1 MDVSVD
7 TEPRYS
13 TFGNKQPICICGFTC
28 MTQANIEINRLT
40 VLMNDIIC
48 LNLWCLDLKYCFTC
62 YYWNVIQTVF
72 STDSDLFVRW
82 YGIGYCGDYTRYY
95 TEFVNV
101 CHQQGH
107 VGSKTLHQQNPAV
120 LNWRCWLMQV
130 DLYNGRK
137 TVVVGASLWTFGCEC
152 CSSLNAEP
160 GLCSVLQRKCLFF
173 SILQLFVNI
182 AKYLLHTYFQQ
193 DFIWTA
199 CRFCC
204 LQCFDTVGCRQ
215 EGHPACKKLV

>member
-1 MDVSVD
+1 MCSVLL
-7 TEPRYS
+7 
-13 TFGNKQPICICGFTC
+13 FTLLFYK
-28 MTQANIEINRLT
+28 ILSS
-40 VLMNDIIC
+40 LC
-48 LNLWCLDLKYCFTC
+48 LQCLDLPSVLWRCWLGGRKG
-62 YYWNVIQTVF
+62 IQPVKTEWWGV
-72 STDSDLFVRW
+72 VRW
-82 YGIGYCGDYTRYY
+82 NGIGCCGDYTRYY

-107 VGSKTLHQQNPAV
+107 VGSKTLHQQNPSV

-160 GLCSVLQRKCLFF
+160 GLYSVLQRKCLFF